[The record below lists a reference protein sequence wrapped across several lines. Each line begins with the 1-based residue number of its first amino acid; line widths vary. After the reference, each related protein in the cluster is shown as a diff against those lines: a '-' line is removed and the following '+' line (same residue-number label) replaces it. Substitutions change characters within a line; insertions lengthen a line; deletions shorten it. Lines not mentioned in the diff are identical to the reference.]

1 MEERE
6 VKEVKLRLKKLREDY
21 RYALKVVCK
30 FLGKKI
36 RDFIYE
42 CIEYTLENRYDLWLK
57 VVRESLVKRRK
68 REIERVIVEEI
79 VEEIKSYEKLKEKA
93 N

>member
-30 FLGKKI
+30 FLGKRV

-42 CIEYTLENRYDLWLK
+42 CIEYTLENRYGPWLK
-57 VVRESLVKRRK
+57 AVRENLVKKRK
-68 REIERVIVEEI
+68 KDIEKVIVERI
-79 VEEIKSYEKLKEKA
+79 VKEIKSYEELGEKTS
-93 N
+93 